1 MKMQSLTVA
10 RPTSYAKS
18 SIHNPIN
25 NHMKQPELK
34 EIKAAYEVADENG
47 KSMLRALYPDVFNQP
62 QKRAK
67 SNRPVTERVKTFDD
81 ACHELGETHPLVQH
95 LNLVEHHLAD
105 HLDGM
110 DDVLAYLKMRIVVA
124 ALNEGW
130 TPDWGNKDEYKWY
143 PWFYILTEE
152 EYNDLDDDAKC
163 RVVGRAYSIA
173 DASSGFAF
181 AGAGYACSSSTT
193 HYGVRL
199 AIKSKELA
207 VYAGQQ
213 FGELWASFL
222 IG

>member
-1 MKMQSLTVA
+1 MEQ
-10 RPTSYAKS
+10 PTLE
-18 SIHNPIN
+18 N
-25 NHMKQPELK
+25 
-34 EIKAAYEVADENG
+34 IKAAYEVADENG
-47 KSMLRALYPDVFNQP
+47 KNMLCALYPDVFNQP
-62 QKRAK
+62 QKRAE

-130 TPDWGNKDEYKWY
+130 TPDWSNKDEHKWY

-152 EYNDLDDDAKC
+152 EYNDLDEDDKC
-163 RVVGRAYSIA
+163 RVVGRASYNAYAFGGLVYSY
-173 DASSGFAF
+173 ASSVSSYSCAVY
-181 AGAGYACSSSTT
+181 GA
-193 HYGVRL
+193 RL
-199 AIKSKELA
+199 AFKSKELA

>member
-1 MKMQSLTVA
+1 MEQ
-10 RPTSYAKS
+10 PTLE
-18 SIHNPIN
+18 N
-25 NHMKQPELK
+25 
-34 EIKAAYEVADENG
+34 IKAAYEAADENG
-47 KSMLRALYPDVFNQP
+47 KKMLCALYPDVFNQP
-62 QKRAK
+62 QKREK
-67 SNRPVTERVKTFDD
+67 SNLPVTERVKTFDD

-130 TPDWGNKDEYKWY
+130 TPDWGNKDERKWY

-163 RVVGRAYSIA
+163 RVVGRALSVANAGGGLVDSGASNVSSVSYTYS
-173 DASSGFAF
+173 
-181 AGAGYACSSSTT
+181 GA
-193 HYGVRL
+193 RL
-199 AIKSKELA
+199 AFKSKELA

>member
-1 MKMQSLTVA
+1 MEQPSLE
-10 RPTSYAKS
+10 
-18 SIHNPIN
+18 N
-25 NHMKQPELK
+25 
-34 EIKAAYEVADENG
+34 IKAAYEAADENG
-47 KSMLRALYPDVFNQP
+47 KKMLRALYPDVFNHP
-62 QKRAK
+62 QKRAE
-67 SNRPVTERVKTFDD
+67 SNRPVKERVKTFDD

-152 EYNDLDDDAKC
+152 EYNDLDDDDKC
-163 RVVGRAYSIA
+163 RVVGRA
-173 DASSGFAF
+173 SSLANAYG
-181 AGAGYACSSSTT
+181 GLVDSYACSVSSYSYTSL
-193 HYGVRL
+193 GARL
-199 AIKSKELA
+199 AFKSKELA
-207 VYAGQQ
+207 IYAGQQ

>member
-1 MKMQSLTVA
+1 MEQ
-10 RPTSYAKS
+10 PTLE
-18 SIHNPIN
+18 N
-25 NHMKQPELK
+25 
-34 EIKAAYEVADENG
+34 IKAAYEAADENG
-47 KSMLRALYPDVFNQP
+47 KKMLCALYPDVFNQP

-130 TPDWGNKDEYKWY
+130 APDFGNKDEYKWY

-163 RVVGRAYSIA
+163 RVVGRASHS
-173 DASSGFAF
+173 ASAYG
-181 AGAGYACSSSTT
+181 GLVCSSADNVSSYSST
-193 HYGVRL
+193 GGGARR
-199 AIKSKELA
+199 AFKSKELA
-207 VYAGQQ
+207 IYAGQQ

>member
-1 MKMQSLTVA
+1 MEQ
-10 RPTSYAKS
+10 PTLE
-18 SIHNPIN
+18 N
-25 NHMKQPELK
+25 
-34 EIKAAYEVADENG
+34 IKAAYEAADENG
-47 KSMLRALYPDVFNQP
+47 KKMLCALYPDVFNQP
-62 QKRAK
+62 QKRAE

-130 TPDWGNKDEYKWY
+130 TPDWSNKDEHKWY

-152 EYNDLDDDAKC
+152 EYNDLDEDDKC
-163 RVVGRAYSIA
+163 RVVGRAYYN
-173 DASSGFAF
+173 ASAHGGLVYSYAYSVSSPSCTYSGA
-181 AGAGYACSSSTT
+181 
-193 HYGVRL
+193 RL
-199 AIKSKELA
+199 AFKSKELA

>member
-1 MKMQSLTVA
+1 MEQ
-10 RPTSYAKS
+10 PTLE
-18 SIHNPIN
+18 N
-25 NHMKQPELK
+25 
-34 EIKAAYEVADENG
+34 IKAAYEAADENG
-47 KSMLRALYPDVFNQP
+47 KKMLCALYPDVFNQP

-163 RVVGRAYSIA
+163 RVVGRASLSANASGGLVYSG
-173 DASSGFAF
+173 ASGVSS
-181 AGAGYACSSSTT
+181 SSST
-193 HYGVRL
+193 YDGARL
-199 AIKSKELA
+199 AFKSKELT

>member
-1 MKMQSLTVA
+1 MEQPSLE
-10 RPTSYAKS
+10 
-18 SIHNPIN
+18 N
-25 NHMKQPELK
+25 
-34 EIKAAYEVADENG
+34 IKAAYEAADENG
-47 KSMLRALYPDVFNQP
+47 KKMLRALYPDVFTQP
-62 QKRAK
+62 KRAE

-81 ACHELGETHPLVQH
+81 ACHELGEAHPLVQH

-143 PWFYILTEE
+143 PWYYILTEE

-163 RVVGRAYSIA
+163 RVVGRANFSASASGGLVYSNA
-173 DASSGFAF
+173 NNVSSYSGTVS
-181 AGAGYACSSSTT
+181 GA
-193 HYGVRL
+193 RL
-199 AIKSKELA
+199 AFKSKELA

>member
-1 MKMQSLTVA
+1 MEQPSLE
-10 RPTSYAKS
+10 
-18 SIHNPIN
+18 N
-25 NHMKQPELK
+25 
-34 EIKAAYEVADENG
+34 IKAAYEAADENG
-47 KSMLRALYPDVFNQP
+47 KKMLRALYPDVFNQP
-62 QKRAK
+62 QKRAE
-67 SNRPVTERVKTFDD
+67 SNRPVTERVKNFDD

-130 TPDWGNKDEYKWY
+130 TPDFGNKDEYKWY

-163 RVVGRAYSIA
+163 RVVGRASFSANAYGGLVYSNA
-173 DASSGFAF
+173 DYVSSFSYTSL
-181 AGAGYACSSSTT
+181 GA
-193 HYGVRL
+193 RL
-199 AIKSKELA
+199 AFKSKELA
-207 VYAGQQ
+207 IYAGQQ

>member
-1 MKMQSLTVA
+1 MEQ
-10 RPTSYAKS
+10 PTLE
-18 SIHNPIN
+18 N
-25 NHMKQPELK
+25 
-34 EIKAAYEVADENG
+34 IKAAYEAADENG
-47 KSMLRALYPDVFNQP
+47 KKMLRALYPDVFNQP

-95 LNLVEHHLAD
+95 LNHVEHHLAD

-124 ALNEGW
+124 ALNDDW
-130 TPDWGNKDEYKWY
+130 TPDWGNKDERKWY

-163 RVVGRAYSIA
+163 RVVGRASSYAYAGGGRVCSS
-173 DASSGFAF
+173 ASSV
-181 AGAGYACSSSTT
+181 SSSSSALS
-193 HYGVRL
+193 GARL
-199 AIKSKELA
+199 AFKSKELA

>member
-1 MKMQSLTVA
+1 MEQ
-10 RPTSYAKS
+10 PTLE
-18 SIHNPIN
+18 N
-25 NHMKQPELK
+25 
-34 EIKAAYEVADENG
+34 IKAAYEAADENG
-47 KSMLRALYPDVFNQP
+47 KKMLCALYPDVFNQP

-130 TPDWGNKDEYKWY
+130 TPDWGNKDERKWY
-143 PWFYILTEE
+143 PWFYILTEK

-163 RVVGRAYSIA
+163 RVVGRAGGN
-173 DASSGFAF
+173 ASASGGLVCSCASGVSSHSF
-181 AGAGYACSSSTT
+181 AGSGA
-193 HYGVRL
+193 RL
-199 AIKSKELA
+199 AFKSKELA

>member
-1 MKMQSLTVA
+1 MEQ
-10 RPTSYAKS
+10 PTLE
-18 SIHNPIN
+18 N
-25 NHMKQPELK
+25 
-34 EIKAAYEVADENG
+34 IKAAYEAADENG
-47 KSMLRALYPDVFNQP
+47 KKMLCALYPDVFNQP

-163 RVVGRAYSIA
+163 RAYSY
-173 DASSGFAF
+173 ASAYGGLVYSHAHSVSSFSVTSH
-181 AGAGYACSSSTT
+181 GA
-193 HYGVRL
+193 RL
-199 AIKSKELA
+199 AFKSKELA

-213 FGELWASFL
+213 FGDLWASFL

>member
-1 MKMQSLTVA
+1 MEQ
-10 RPTSYAKS
+10 PTLE
-18 SIHNPIN
+18 N
-25 NHMKQPELK
+25 
-34 EIKAAYEVADENG
+34 IKAAYEAADENG
-47 KSMLRALYPDVFNQP
+47 KKMLCALYPDVFNQP

-124 ALNEGW
+124 ALNEGG
-130 TPDWGNKDEYKWY
+130 TPDWGNKDERKWY

-163 RVVGRAYSIA
+163 RVVGRASGSA
-173 DASSGFAF
+173 DAYG
-181 AGAGYACSSSTT
+181 GLVCSSANSVSSVSSTND
-193 HYGVRL
+193 GARL
-199 AIKSKELA
+199 AFKSKELA